1 MPQVRRAARNAW
13 AVTLGGGLERPHATP
28 SEVLHDGPHEL
39 LRRFTG
45 AEDGRPV
52 LFVPPLAAPASCFD
66 LRRGQSLAEF
76 LLAQGRSPY
85 VVDYGEITFADRTM
99 GLEDWV
105 DEIIPNA
112 LTRTSAA
119 AGGRPVDVVS
129 WSLGGTLSLLTA
141 AAHGDLPIRSIT
153 AVGTPVD
160 YGKLRNLAPVRAVER
175 YTGGRIGST
184 ANRITGGVPSV
195 LVKTGFRLTA
205 LDRTLTKP
213 LYIARNLLDD
223 EALGRMGSV
232 DRFMADMPGY
242 PGRLYGQLYRRL
254 MVRNELARGSLRV
267 GGRRVELADVKVPV
281 LVVAG
286 STDVITPA
294 PAALAA
300 VDLLTSA
307 PEVRAETTPGSHLG
321 ILTGPEARDTTWAYL
336 AEFLADLDAAS

>member
-184 ANRITGGVPSV
+184 ANRIT
-195 LVKTGFRLTA
+195 
-205 LDRTLTKP
+205 
-213 LYIARNLLDD
+213 
-223 EALGRMGSV
+223 
-232 DRFMADMPGY
+232 
-242 PGRLYGQLYRRL
+242 
-254 MVRNELARGSLRV
+254 
-267 GGRRVELADVKVPV
+267 
-281 LVVAG
+281 
-286 STDVITPA
+286 
-294 PAALAA
+294 AAC
-300 VDLLTSA
+300 
-307 PEVRAETTPGSHLG
+307 RACWSRPGSG
-321 ILTGPEARDTTWAYL
+321 SPRWTARSPSRCTSPATCSTTKRWAGWGRSTGSWRTCPATRAGCTGSSTAG
-336 AEFLADLDAAS
+336 

>member
-1 MPQVRRAARNAW
+1 
-13 AVTLGGGLERPHATP
+13 
-28 SEVLHDGPHEL
+28 
-39 LRRFTG
+39 
-45 AEDGRPV
+45 
-52 LFVPPLAAPASCFD
+52 
-66 LRRGQSLAEF
+66 
-76 LLAQGRSPY
+76 
-85 VVDYGEITFADRTM
+85 
-99 GLEDWV
+99 
-105 DEIIPNA
+105 
-112 LTRTSAA
+112 
-119 AGGRPVDVVS
+119 
-129 WSLGGTLSLLTA
+129 
-141 AAHGDLPIRSIT
+141 
-153 AVGTPVD
+153 
-160 YGKLRNLAPVRAVER
+160 
-175 YTGGRIGST
+175 
-184 ANRITGGVPSV
+184 VPSV